1 MPDYYWNIKKKR
13 WEHDKKIKIDGV
25 KVIQKIDPSQKD
37 FSEKYGTKEKT
48 IEQTKEEYN
57 KFMEKENKA
66 LEKLKEMQAEKKA
79 EESKPEYEEVII
91 YNAKTHELI
100 GKFRQ
105 LSKPNW
111 SKNPNHLI
119 LPTFKRVNI

>member
-1 MPDYYWNIKKKR
+1 MPEYYWNIKKKR
-13 WEHDKKIKIDGV
+13 WEHDKRVKIDGV
-25 KVIQKIDPSQKD
+25 KYIKEIDPSQKD
-37 FSEKYGTKEKT
+37 FAEKYGKKEKT
-48 IEQTKEEYN
+48 IEETKEEYN

-66 LEKLKEMQAEKKA
+66 LEKLREKKA
-79 EESKPEYEEVII
+79 EKSKPESKPEFEEVII